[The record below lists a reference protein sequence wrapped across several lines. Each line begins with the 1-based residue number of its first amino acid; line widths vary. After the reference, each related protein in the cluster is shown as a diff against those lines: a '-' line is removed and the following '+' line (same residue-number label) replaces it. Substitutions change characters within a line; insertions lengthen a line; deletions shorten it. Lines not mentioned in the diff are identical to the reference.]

1 MLVNL
6 FATKAS
12 ERHHAF
18 DIYSGN
24 QKELDSFY
32 KTTENDDKIPLD
44 LSYLT
49 ESNYSNKLENSAET
63 LLQRF
68 EDNRMK
74 VNPDKYHLLINNTK
88 ESFQIKIGNE
98 TVSNSKYEKLLGVKV
113 DHELNFNEHV
123 SSLCK
128 KASQKL
134 NALSRIASCMTFDQ
148 RRLILNSFITSHF
161 SYSPIAWLFHSRKLN
176 ERINHT
182 HERALRIVY
191 KDFNLSFQEL
201 LIEDNSLNIH
211 HRNLQKRVTE
221 IFKVKNG
228 L

>member
-74 VNPDKYHLLINNTK
+74 ANPDNYHLLINNTK
-88 ESFQIKIGNE
+88 ESFQIKLGNE
-98 TVSNSKYEKLLGVKV
+98 TVRTANIK
-113 DHELNFNEHV
+113 
-123 SSLCK
+123 
-128 KASQKL
+128 
-134 NALSRIASCMTFDQ
+134 
-148 RRLILNSFITSHF
+148 
-161 SYSPIAWLFHSRKLN
+161 SYW
-176 ERINHT
+176 
-182 HERALRIVY
+182 
-191 KDFNLSFQEL
+191 
-201 LIEDNSLNIH
+201 
-211 HRNLQKRVTE
+211 
-221 IFKVKNG
+221 G
-228 L
+228 LK